1 MFGTDDSSSAQW
13 AYVYGIKGRYDERE
27 SSVDADRAHL
37 NEASRELY
45 FQELRDEMRR
55 ISKARKDGEPELF
68 IPSDK
73 FNRNIGKYAG
83 NKFTVE
89 GIEFEGSDEE
99 YENYLASVLPT
110 DEDEDKLVNEYMKQ
124 EWIQYR
130 EWKGK

>member
-1 MFGTDDSSSAQW
+1 MKIGLGTCC
-13 AYVYGIKGRYDERE
+13 
-27 SSVDADRAHL
+27 
-37 NEASRELY
+37 
-45 FQELRDEMRR
+45 
-55 ISKARKDGEPELF
+55 
-68 IPSDK
+68 PSDK

-89 GIEFEGSDEE
+89 GSEFEGSDEE

-110 DEDEDKLVNEYMKQ
+110 DDDEDKLVNEYMKK